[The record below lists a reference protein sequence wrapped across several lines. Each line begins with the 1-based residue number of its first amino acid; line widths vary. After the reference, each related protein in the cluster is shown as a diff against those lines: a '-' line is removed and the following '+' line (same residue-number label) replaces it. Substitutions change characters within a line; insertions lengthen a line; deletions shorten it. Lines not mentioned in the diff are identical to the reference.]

1 MGLRD
6 TITTGAGSGNGQA
19 PIHRVMVATDRSESA
34 DRAVRWAA
42 AMAERFGSELLVLQV
57 VPPESPPGTEAGAAE
72 ATRASS
78 AAEELTRFAEEL
90 AGERGRARVTL
101 HADPAMAI
109 LSAAE
114 EMDVDV
120 LVVGNAGMSGRK
132 EFLLGN
138 IPNRI
143 SHNAR
148 CTVIIVNTS
157 NLDADGR
164 EVAAP
169 TLGSVTT
176 MHGGRLTDDEPADD
190 PKLLGRAARITTVM
204 ARHGVKELFSR
215 GKDPAARRESAQRL
229 RGAFEELGP
238 TFSKLG
244 QVLSTRPDLLP
255 PEFIEELA
263 TLQDQVP
270 PLTEAEVVR
279 VMEQELGVPWEDVF
293 ETIDPEPMAAG
304 TLGQVHRATLTDGER
319 VVVKVQRPGAREA
332 IEKDLGLLELFA
344 EKTGHRPALK
354 QVIDLQ
360 AVFEHLSTSLQRE
373 LDFLAEARNIERMRH
388 VIADYP
394 RLAVPSVRNELSSQR
409 LLVMQ
414 EIQGVPIRRAPEGPA
429 RKDAARQLLESYYRQ
444 ILTEGFFHA
453 DPHPGNLLWWN
464 DTIYFLDF
472 GMVGELGPKM
482 REELMLLLM
491 AFWQEDVDFLM
502 DVSLSL
508 SGVTDKP
515 GLDVNGL
522 RDDLGEV
529 MARYRNVPLSEIQLG
544 PILQEITEISIRH
557 DVPLPASL
565 ALTGK
570 AMAQMQ
576 LATAELDPTLDPF
589 EVAGSYLMRSLMGRV
604 RDRLDPKK
612 VFYEGQKLKVRL
624 TRLVEAFERLAGA
637 RPGPKL
643 QVNFAAEKLET
654 TVRRAGRR
662 LSLGIVSGAAL
673 LGSAITASSARA
685 ADWVP
690 IALGSLGGGLA
701 LTLIV
706 DLIRKR
712 GPA

>member
-1 MGLRD
+1 MDVTEAVGSG
-6 TITTGAGSGNGQA
+6 TGPGNGQA
-19 PIHRVMVATDRSESA
+19 PVQRVMVATDRSESA
-34 DRAVRWAA
+34 DKAVRWAA
-42 AMAERFGSELLVLQV
+42 AMADRFGSELLVLQV
-57 VPPESPPGTEAGAAE
+57 VPPENPPGTEAGMAE

-78 AAEELTRFAEEL
+78 AAEELTRFADEL
-90 AGERGRARVTL
+90 AGERGRAHVTL
-101 HADPAMAI
+101 HADPALAI
-109 LSAAE
+109 LEAAE
-114 EMDVDV
+114 EMAIDV
-120 LVVGNAGMSGRK
+120 LVVGNAGMTGRK

-157 NLDADGR
+157 TLDADGR
-164 EVAAP
+164 EVGKP
-169 TLGSVTT
+169 STGGSVTT
-176 MHGGRLTDDEPADD
+176 VHGGRLDEATTDD
-190 PKLLGRAARITTVM
+190 PKLLARATRIAAVM
-204 ARHGVKELFSR
+204 GRHGVKELFSR
-215 GKDPAARRESAQRL
+215 GKDSESRRESARRL
-229 RGAFEELGP
+229 RGAMEELGP

-263 TLQDQVP
+263 TLQDHVP
-270 PLTEAEVVR
+270 PLTEEQVVR

-304 TLGQVHRATLTDGER
+304 TLGQVHRATLTGGER

-332 IEKDLGLLELFA
+332 IEQDLGLLELFA
-344 EKTGHRPALK
+344 EKTGNRPALK

-360 AVFEHLSTSLQRE
+360 AVFEHLSDSLQRE

-388 VIADYP
+388 VIATYP
-394 RLAVPSVRNELSSQR
+394 RLEVPQVHNELSSQR

-414 EIQGVPIRRAPEGPA
+414 EIQGVAIREAPDGPA
-429 RKDAARQLLESYYRQ
+429 RKDAARQLLESYYQQ

-472 GMVGELGPKM
+472 GMVGELGPQM
-482 REELMLLLM
+482 REQLMLLLM
-491 AFWQEDVDFLM
+491 AFWQEDVEFLM

-508 SGVTDKP
+508 GGVTDKP
-515 GLDVNGL
+515 GLDVDAFREN
-522 RDDLGEV
+522 LGDV
-529 MARYRNVPLSEIQLG
+529 MARYRNVPLKEIQLG

-576 LATAELDPTLDPF
+576 LATAELDPDLDPF
-589 EVAGSYLMRSLMGRV
+589 DVAGSYLMRSLMGRM
-604 RDRLDPKK
+604 RERIDPKK

-662 LSLGIVSGAAL
+662 LSLGIVAGASL
-673 LGSAITASSARA
+673 LGSAITASSTRA

-690 IALGSLGGGLA
+690 IALGSIGGGLTFA
-701 LTLIV
+701 LLI